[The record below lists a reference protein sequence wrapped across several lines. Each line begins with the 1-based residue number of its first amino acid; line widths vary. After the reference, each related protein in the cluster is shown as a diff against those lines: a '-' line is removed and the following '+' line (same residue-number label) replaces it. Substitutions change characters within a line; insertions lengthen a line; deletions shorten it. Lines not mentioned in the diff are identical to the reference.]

1 MALDVAGNEVDGATV
16 DEGNFVK
23 RNCPDNGTGGE
34 AARPRTRHV
43 IRSTGIHLFR
53 ASAVRLQRHNLLG
66 SHPPTPH
73 HTKRVTMHFPPKM
86 ANNSPNRRK
95 K

>member
-66 SHPPTPH
+66 SHPPTH